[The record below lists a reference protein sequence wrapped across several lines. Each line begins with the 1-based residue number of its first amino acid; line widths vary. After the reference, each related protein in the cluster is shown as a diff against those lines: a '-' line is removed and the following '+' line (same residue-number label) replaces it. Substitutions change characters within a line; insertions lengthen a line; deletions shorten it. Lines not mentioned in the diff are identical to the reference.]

1 MNAFP
6 NTVSEFVAAIANFP
20 GGRFTEGF
28 REDGRRMFASLYGA
42 PFFAL
47 NQFSE
52 SSLHNVGA
60 SIVVADPGGMLGAD
74 GGRWLSL
81 YSKVASSTKFACTVC
96 VNSRPQSLKPPKPLL
111 FQPPQQVLI
120 KSWVKHLL
128 DLDSP
133 PGAFLL
139 YVPDG
144 FDEIEAAVNAL
155 CEHTQGRMTLLA
167 THSRAEA
174 ALVQWLLR
182 QRGCKTSEIVGFQKD
197 KDAPQ
202 DFAAGAWWLSTVPP
216 EAVQQAP
223 LVGEARDALARA
235 YSFFRGHIRCAKGRE
250 AAGKMA
256 AVFAKRTIETIAGEE
271 NIRAVRL
278 SPLGGIALASGRF
291 FSKPTEDAELDW
303 EEHSIDSDLL
313 AEVPEEAAEF
323 TADENHCRLMEWVAK
338 SCLEEHRRST
348 AKGHDPSSLEDAVP
362 AQPTQ
367 EASQESATATPVSP
381 QVAKPAPDKEVT
393 APPAEDAAIRPRRS
407 RLSRNA
413 GTVNVLALAAML
425 GKPGHSSPKSFD
437 AARSRILTWLG
448 SKGFAVSNASANS
461 HTELPDGELTIET
474 DGHSIWA
481 MRFDDRRSMED
492 GAIWRVEATLLGSAT
507 SPALSLRL
515 IQVRSSEDAPPPV
528 ASGVPAVVAS
538 IAKDVGL
545 QDAGAA
551 LRNNAVRINGPKDA
565 AWLSDLLLNA
575 HRSQPVILISGD
587 VDASAD
593 RLAARLAGV
602 AHVVSV
608 DRAASNQL
616 ILQFGRD
623 RAVFGSAVRLY
634 RPGFNADSNPYQ
646 HPIWALKGT
655 QLPKWM
661 TNDIFEEACAISL
674 EVGDL
679 DDRAP
684 SFQTVRNLLS
694 EQRMADS
701 EKRLRALR
709 EQAESQAS
717 TAEERIKQLEAIRIE
732 QDSAL
737 EAYKTEIRQ
746 LSEQVKQLRSEL
758 QTTRRERDE
767 ALEEARQLRYQI
779 NNQWVEETING
790 SDQDEPYYPDNWDEL
805 ELWVDEYGEGK
816 LVLHEKALKA
826 VKSSPFKDIP
836 FAYKALEYLVR
847 YFVPMKQR
855 APDDDALFQAEVDAL
870 KELGLEREPVGE
882 ALNNHRYK
890 QSYRRLYEGKTIW
903 LDDHLKW
910 GGGFDPATLFR
921 LYFHYDEASGKVI
934 VGHLTTHLPNSLTHT
949 S

>member
-6 NTVSEFVAAIANFP
+6 NTVSDFVATIANSP

-28 REDGRRMFASLYGA
+28 REDGRCILASIYGA

-52 SSLHNVGA
+52 SSLHNAGA
-60 SIVVADPGGMLGAD
+60 SILVADPGGMLGAD

-81 YSKVASSTKFACTVC
+81 YSKVASNTKFSCTVC
-96 VNSRPQSLKPPKPLL
+96 ASSRPQSLRPPKPLL
-111 FQPPQQVLI
+111 FQPPQQVLV
-120 KSWVKHLL
+120 KSWIKHLR
-128 DLDSP
+128 DLDTP
-133 PGAFLL
+133 PDAFLL

-144 FDEIEAAVNAL
+144 FDEIESAIDAL

-167 THSRAEA
+167 SHSRAEA

-182 QRGCKTSEIVGFQKD
+182 QRKCETSEIVGFQKD
-197 KDAPQ
+197 EGTPQ
-202 DFAAGAWWLSTVPP
+202 DFAAGAWWLSTIPP
-216 EAVQQAP
+216 AAEQQAT
-223 LVGEARDALARA
+223 LTGEAREAVARA
-235 YSFFRGHIRCAKGRE
+235 YSFFRGYIRQAKGRE
-250 AAGKMA
+250 AAAKTA
-256 AVFAKRTIETIAGEE
+256 AVFAKRTTEIVAGEE

-278 SPLGGIALASGRF
+278 SPMGGIDLASGRF
-291 FSKPTEDAELDW
+291 FSKPEEDAEFDW

-313 AEVPEEAAEF
+313 GDLPEEAAEF
-323 TADENHCRLMEWVAK
+323 TTDENHYRLMEWVAK
-338 SCLEEHRRST
+338 SCLEEHRRSAEDRDPPSLDEVAPVDPVQEVPQANAT
-348 AKGHDPSSLEDAVP
+348 AAPVLPQGAEPAPDTGKTAVP
-362 AQPTQ
+362 AE
-367 EASQESATATPVSP
+367 EAAT
-381 QVAKPAPDKEVT
+381 
-393 APPAEDAAIRPRRS
+393 RPRRS

-425 GKPGHSSPKSFD
+425 GKPGHSSSKSFD
-437 AARSRILTWLG
+437 AAKSRILAWLG
-448 SKGFAVSNASANS
+448 SKGFAVPDPSSNSY
-461 HTELPDGELTIET
+461 TELSDGELTIET
-474 DGHSIWA
+474 DGQAIWA

-492 GAIWRVEATLLGSAT
+492 GAIWRVEATLLGNDA

-515 IQVRSSEDAPPPV
+515 VQVRSSEDAPPPV
-528 ASGVPAVVAS
+528 ASGVPGVVAS
-538 IAKDVGL
+538 IAKEVGL

-551 LRNNAVRINGPKDA
+551 LRNNAMRINGSKDA
-565 AWLSDLLLNA
+565 AWLSNLLLNA

-587 VDASAD
+587 VDVSAD

-602 AHVVSV
+602 AHVVCV
-608 DRAASNQL
+608 DRTATNQL
-616 ILQFGRD
+616 IHQFGRD

-655 QLPKWM
+655 QLPKWL

-701 EKRLRALR
+701 EKRIRALR

-717 TAEERIKQLEAIRIE
+717 TAEERIKRLEAIRIE

-737 EAYKTEIRQ
+737 EAYRTENRQ
-746 LSEQVKQLRSEL
+746 LGEQSKQLQSEL

-779 NNQWVEETING
+779 NNQWADETISG
-790 SDQDEPYYPDNWDEL
+790 SDQDESYYPDNWDEL

-816 LVLHEKALKA
+816 LILHEKALKA
-826 VKSSPFKDIP
+826 VKSSPFRDIP

-855 APDDDALFQAEVDAL
+855 APGDDAPFQAEINAL
-870 KELGLEREPVGE
+870 KDLGLEREPVGE

-903 LDDHLKW
+903 LDNHLKW

-921 LYFHYDEASGKVI
+921 LYFHYDEAGGKVI